1 MGSAVSGLILV
12 ADDNES
18 ARYHKVRTLRRA
30 GYEVIE
36 AASGEEALRVAAE
49 SAPRLIVLDINLP
62 DMDGREVARRL
73 KADDRT
79 SSIVILQVS
88 ATHVRQEDTVMALDS
103 GADASLTEPMD
114 PTVLVA
120 TVGALLRA
128 RQAEEALRDA
138 LSREQIARSQAES
151 ANRAK
156 DDFLAM
162 LSHEL
167 RSPLGAILAWVT
179 LLRSGQVDEEQSAR
193 GLEAIERSARQ
204 QVRLIEDLLDVSRII
219 SGKLRLDV
227 SEVDLVAVVDA
238 AVDSIRPAAEAKAIQ
253 VDVDVDGG
261 LGRIAGDPGRLQQ
274 VVWNLLSNAVKFTPQ
289 DGRISVRLV
298 ARGPSAEL
306 HIRDSGRGIEL
317 DLLPHI
323 FERFRQ
329 GSASPV
335 RSEGGLG
342 LGLAIVAHV
351 VDLHGGTVDAE
362 SEGLDRGATFTIHLP
377 MAAEGAGVEAVQ
389 HARAVVSEPA
399 SFPTLS
405 GLRVLVLDDEPD
417 TREAVSAVLEGCGA
431 QVVAVAKVS
440 EALAFL
446 ARGATDLV
454 VSDIAMPVE
463 DGYRFI
469 AELRRAPAEHGATL
483 PVLAFTAHAGAEER
497 LRILEA
503 GFDEFI
509 AKPIEA
515 RDLVAAVARLAKRG
529 RRP

>member
-18 ARYHKVRTLRRA
+18 ARYHKVRTLRRV

-204 QVRLIEDLLDVSRII
+204 QVRLIEDLLDVSRIT
-219 SGKLRLDV
+219 SGKLRLDI

-238 AVDSIRPAAEAKAIQ
+238 AVDSIRLPAEAKAIQ
-253 VDVDVDGG
+253 VDVDVDEG

-289 DGRISVRLV
+289 DGRISSASWRAARRWSSTSAIRGGGSSRICSRTSSSASVKAARRRCARRAGSGSGSRSSRTSSTCTAGPSTPRARAWIV
-298 ARGPSAEL
+298 ARRSRSAC
-306 HIRDSGRGIEL
+306 RW
-317 DLLPHI
+317 
-323 FERFRQ
+323 
-329 GSASPV
+329 
-335 RSEGGLG
+335 
-342 LGLAIVAHV
+342 
-351 VDLHGGTVDAE
+351 
-362 SEGLDRGATFTIHLP
+362 
-377 MAAEGAGVEAVQ
+377 AAEGAAVEAVQ

-446 ARGATDLV
+446 ARGETDLV
-454 VSDIAMPVE
+454 VSDVAMPVE